1 MKLRYP
7 QEGGHEYSASE
18 YNVIRILNVR
28 CGHRTLRF
36 VIIKVYSVWVDVLRQ
51 SSIKAH
57 SVGVDDHIDP
67 WSGERVSPV
76 SPAGRQGKI
85 SKKTAAPKD
94 ATVSFLSVYKRF
106 NLFAQKN
113 GDYHLRTVKGDI
125 GNNSG
130 QKCLLEVHA
139 CLICK
144 PERTEK
150 ITHCRAQC
158 HAQK

>member
-1 MKLRYP
+1 MNIPYGSMKLRYP

-67 WSGERVSPV
+67 RTFAKSLKLMTLPIVEAERNVNFII
-76 SPAGRQGKI
+76 Q
-85 SKKTAAPKD
+85 
-94 ATVSFLSVYKRF
+94 L
-106 NLFAQKN
+106 
-113 GDYHLRTVKGDI
+113 
-125 GNNSG
+125 
-130 QKCLLEVHA
+130 
-139 CLICK
+139 
-144 PERTEK
+144 
-150 ITHCRAQC
+150 
-158 HAQK
+158 